1 MGYQNNITNIFLKMN
16 PTPFLSIIVP
26 VYNEEEMLEAFHKR
40 LIKTLEKNK
49 YKFEVLYINDGSS
62 DKSESILSSIEE
74 KDPKHVYVLNFD
86 QNYGQHIAAG
96 FDHMRGDVA
105 INLDADLQNP
115 PEEIPKLVEQYLK
128 GHDMVGSYRL
138 RRKDHKWRDY
148 GSKFANFIR
157 KQITTL
163 DMKDQGCMFRAYSKE
178 LTKKICQGNERALF
192 VPALGWKYAKNPIEI
207 GLVHDERA
215 FGKSKYKIYDLLRV
229 SVDLATSMSLA
240 PIQLVTATGI
250 LTALFS
256 FVIFVYMIARRFIYG
271 PEVEGVFT
279 LFALVFF
286 MIGIAIFGIGV
297 IGEYIGRIYHIVQ
310 GRPRY
315 NLKNKNQPRIKTSQ

>member
-1 MGYQNNITNIFLKMN
+1 MN

-86 QNYGQHIAAG
+86 QNYGQHIAIAAG

-178 LTKKICQGNERALF
+178 LTKKYAREMNALCLFQHWAGNMQ
-192 VPALGWKYAKNPIEI
+192 
-207 GLVHDERA
+207 
-215 FGKSKYKIYDLLRV
+215 KILLRLALCTINGHLV
-229 SVDLATSMSLA
+229 SQS
-240 PIQLVTATGI
+240 IE
-250 LTALFS
+250 
-256 FVIFVYMIARRFIYG
+256 YMI
-271 PEVEGVFT
+271 
-279 LFALVFF
+279 FF
-286 MIGIAIFGIGV
+286 
-297 IGEYIGRIYHIVQ
+297 E
-310 GRPRY
+310 
-315 NLKNKNQPRIKTSQ
+315 